1 MRLLVFGKYPP
12 IEGGTS
18 SQTLNTVRLL
28 AAAGHEV
35 DVVTNAREAEAG
47 ERALMTPSDDARLS
61 VLESGGAGG
70 PGPARPGRIRVHHTS
85 PLPRTAY
92 MPWAEPFV
100 SKLFGIGAELARS
113 NRFDLVLGWY
123 LEPYGVAAG
132 MVAEMAGLPLV
143 LRHAGS
149 DINRLARHPDLQPG
163 YRWLL
168 GRADRILTGPRSASL
183 LVELGAKPES
193 LLMSGT
199 GTLPDYFDEPPA
211 PIQLAE
217 LEGEAAAVLGEI
229 GLSTDAHDALVG
241 NLTSLSRRAPAP
253 VVGVCGKVAPS
264 KGSYDLM
271 WALDRLASDGV
282 AFTLL
287 GALGGQVE
295 LFAPFLE
302 ALVATEHLR
311 TRAVILPPV
320 APWRMPGLFDACDLV
335 CVLERRFDV
344 PVHRTRVPDEVLRR
358 GRTLLLS
365 GEIAAS
371 LRYSAK
377 LADRHNYLHVEDPS
391 DIDNLASVCREAL
404 INHLLRDQVE
414 RGARAL
420 SDELSRSGGGDGP
433 TEAVLLAMAE
443 LADGRTPPVS

>member
-1 MRLLVFGKYPP
+1 MKLLLFGKYPP

-35 DVVTNAREAEAG
+35 DVVTNAREAEASV
-47 ERALMTPSDDARLS
+47 RALMTPSDDERLRA
-61 VLESGGAGG
+61 LEGAGQEG
-70 PGPARPGRIRVHHTS
+70 PPDARPGRVRVHHTS

-100 SKLFGIGAELARS
+100 SKLFGLGVELARS

-123 LEPYGVAAG
+123 LEPYGMAAG
-132 MVAEMAGLPLV
+132 MVAEATGLPLV

-168 GRADRILTGPRSASL
+168 GRADRILTGPRSARL
-183 LVELGAKPES
+183 LVDLGAKAAT
-193 LLMSGT
+193 LRMT
-199 GTLPDYFDEPPA
+199 GTAMLPDYFDEPAA

-217 LEGEAAAVLGEI
+217 VAGQAAAALGQA
-229 GLSTDAHDALVG
+229 GLSAEASEALVA
-241 NLTSLSRRAPAP
+241 NLTSLSHRLPAP
-253 VVGVCGKVAPS
+253 VVGVCGKVASS
-264 KGSYDLM
+264 KGSYDLVA
-271 WALDRLASDGV
+271 ALERLAADGV
-282 AFTLL
+282 GFTLL
-287 GALGGQVE
+287 GALGGQEE

-302 ALVATEHLR
+302 ALVATRHLR
-311 TRAVILPPV
+311 SRAVILPLV

-344 PVHRTRVPDEVLRR
+344 PVHRTRLPEEVLRR

-371 LRYSAK
+371 LHFSAK
-377 LADRHNYLHVEDPS
+377 LEDRNNYLRVEDPS
-391 DIDNLASVCREAL
+391 DIGSLASVLNEAL
-404 INHLLRDQVE
+404 TDRGLRDQVA

-420 SDELSRSGGGDGP
+420 SDELSASASSDGP
-433 TEAVLLAMAE
+433 PEAVALAISA
-443 LADGRTPPVS
+443 LAGRSAPLVS